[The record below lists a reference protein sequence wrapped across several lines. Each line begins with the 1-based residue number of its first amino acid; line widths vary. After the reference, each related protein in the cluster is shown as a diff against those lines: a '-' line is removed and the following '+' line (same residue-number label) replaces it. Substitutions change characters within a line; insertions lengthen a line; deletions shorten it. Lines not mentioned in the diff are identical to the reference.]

1 MVWSCTARMGRA
13 AVLAVVVAA
22 TGVTGGCGHDESTSG
37 PALSAEA
44 RAGREVAM
52 TNGCVACHGPEGEG
66 TIGPSW
72 QGLYGSV
79 VLLDDGSTV
88 VADED
93 YLRRAIVDP
102 AAERVA
108 GYNLAMPK
116 VALTD
121 EQVDALI
128 TYIQEL
134 S

>member
-1 MVWSCTARMGRA
+1 
-13 AVLAVVVAA
+13 
-22 TGVTGGCGHDESTSG
+22 
-37 PALSAEA
+37 
-44 RAGREVAM
+44 M